1 MSDPFSSGFVLK
13 SRKKHTAAGADG
25 STRARS
31 IEDTLAEII
40 PLCKEIGVTRI
51 SDITFMDKLYI
62 PNYTVILP
70 GTEDIIWV
78 YGGKGITK
86 SRAMVSALME
96 AIERFSSLSSTCPRS
111 FTQGTYL
118 QLSQS
123 YNKVL
128 HPAEVVEPVNQE
140 YDDKAVI
147 LDFLS
152 GFDLLANEEVL
163 VPAEIALYRHST
175 KHSASCVFSHS
186 HTNGLAS
193 GNVVEEA
200 ICHALCEVIERDAVS
215 IADLCAS
222 CIPYNMLE
230 SMIDTL
236 KKEEAYGQLF
246 AKISVENTFV
256 DDSSIFPDVDISE
269 IADAFEPIKQ
279 LVKKFTDSHVPL
291 LIKDITQKDIGIPTI
306 LASSAEWITHDY
318 GYFARGYGAHP
329 DARIALIRAITELS
343 QTRAVNIQGARDDL
357 KKIQYKENDEI
368 QKRKWQFMP
377 ALSSSTG
384 QTGSSKKIIEFSE
397 ITTYVN
403 EDIKE
408 DIKLILHSLKKASLK
423 SAIVVD
429 LTNPNIR
436 MPVIRAIVPGLE
448 TFEVTNSIM
457 GNRAREYFKSVLQP

>member
-1 MSDPFSSGFVLK
+1 LSDPFSSGFVLK
-13 SRKKHTAAGADG
+13 NRKKHTAAGGADG
-25 STRARS
+25 STRVRS
-31 IEDTLAEII
+31 IEDTLSEII

-62 PNYTVILP
+62 PNYTAILP
-70 GTEDIIWV
+70 GTDDIIWV

-86 SRAMVSALME
+86 SRAIVSALME
-96 AIERFSSLSSTCPRS
+96 AIERYSSLSGACPRS
-111 FTQGTYL
+111 FVQGTYL

-123 YNKVL
+123 YSKVL
-128 HPAEVVEPVNQE
+128 NPAEVVEPVNQE
-140 YDDKAVI
+140 YDDKFVI
-147 LDFLS
+147 MDFLS

-163 VPAEIALYRHST
+163 VPAEIALYRHSP

-230 SMIDTL
+230 SMIDIF
-236 KKEEAYGQLF
+236 KKGDTYGDLF
-246 AKISVENTFV
+246 TKISIENTFV

-269 IADAFEPIKQ
+269 IVDEFEPINQ
-279 LVKKFTDSHVPL
+279 LVKKFSDTHVPL

-306 LASSAEWITHDY
+306 LASSSEWITHDY

-368 QKRKWQFMP
+368 QKRKWQFMC
-377 ALSSSTG
+377 SSGT
-384 QTGSSKKIIEFSE
+384 KKIIEFSE
-397 ITTYVN
+397 IATHMN
-403 EDIKE
+403 EDIKD
-408 DIKLILHSLKKASLK
+408 DIKLILHGLKKAGLK
-423 SAIVVD
+423 RAIIVD

-436 MPVIRAIVPGLE
+436 TPVIRAIVPGLE
-448 TFEVTNSIM
+448 TFEVTNSVM
-457 GNRAREYFKSVLQP
+457 GNRAREFFRSVLQP